1 MDFTIS
7 VKNLSKRYWIN
18 PALKGFR
25 RSLRDDLTQIFAPRQ
40 KEVQFWALKDINFS
54 LKKGQTLGII
64 GSNGAGKSTLLK
76 ILSRITYPTHGEV
89 RITGQISSLLDIGV
103 GFHPELTGRENIF
116 LNGVLIGFSRSQI
129 KERFANIL
137 DFSGISKF
145 IDTPVKYYSSGMY
158 LRLAFSIATAPG
170 LEPDILLLDEILA
183 VGDRAF
189 YQKSLK
195 RIHELAKNPQT
206 TTLFVSHNLEAI
218 KSLCNQVIWL
228 EQGRIKMIGNPREVV
243 KSYLDEPD
251 SKKNQDLN
259 YHS

>member
-1 MDFTIS
+1 MDVAIS

-18 PALKGFR
+18 PERRGLRRLLKE
-25 RSLRDDLTQIFAPRQ
+25 DLSKLFAQPVSQ
-40 KEVQFWALKDINFS
+40 KPFWALKDVSFTI
-54 LKKGQTLGII
+54 KKGQTLGII

-76 ILSRITYPTHGEV
+76 ILSRVTYPTSGQA
-89 RITGQISSLLDIGV
+89 ILTGKVSSLLDIGV

-129 KERFANIL
+129 KEGFTNIL
-137 DFSGISKF
+137 DFSGIGKF

-158 LRLAFSIATAPG
+158 LRLAFSIATTAG

-183 VGDRAF
+183 VGDASF

-195 RIHELAKNPQT
+195 RVHELAKNPQT

-218 KSLCNQVIWL
+218 KSLCQRVIWL
-228 EQGRIKMIGNPREVV
+228 EQGRIKMIGSPQKVI
-243 KSYLDEPD
+243 KSYLNEPD
-251 SKKNQDLN
+251 SKKD
-259 YHS
+259 

>member
-1 MDFTIS
+1 MDLAIS

-25 RSLRDDLTQIFAPRQ
+25 RSLRDDLSRIFAQ
-40 KEVQFWALKDINFS
+40 KQQRKPFWALKDLSFS

-76 ILSRITYPTHGEV
+76 ILSRITYPTN
-89 RITGQISSLLDIGV
+89 GQAILRGNVASLLEIGV

-116 LNGVLIGFSRSQI
+116 LSGAILGFSKSQI
-129 KERFANIL
+129 LKQFDRIVE
-137 DFSGISKF
+137 FSGVGKF

-158 LRLAFSIATAPG
+158 LRLAFSITTSEG

-183 VGDRAF
+183 VGDKDF

-195 RIHELAKNPQT
+195 RISELAQNPQT

-228 EQGRIKMIGNPREVV
+228 EQGRIKMVGNPQKVI
-243 KSYLDEPD
+243 KSYL
-251 SKKNQDLN
+251 K
-259 YHS
+259 

>member
-18 PALKGFR
+18 PAKAGFR
-25 RSLRDDLTQIFAPRQ
+25 RSLREDLSQIFTPRQ
-40 KEVQFWALKDINFS
+40 KRAQFWALKDLSFTV
-54 LKKGQTLGII
+54 KKGETLGII

-76 ILSRITYPTHGEV
+76 ILSRVTYPTS
-89 RITGQISSLLDIGV
+89 GQATLRGKVASLLEIGV

-116 LNGVLIGFSRSQI
+116 LSGTILGFKRSQI
-129 KERFANIL
+129 EREFATIVN
-137 DFSGISKF
+137 FSGIGKF

-158 LRLAFSIATAPG
+158 LRLAFSIATSEG

-183 VGDRAF
+183 VGDASF

-195 RIHELAKNPQT
+195 RVHELAQNPQT

-228 EQGRIKMIGNPREVV
+228 EQGRIKMIGDPQKVV
-243 KSYLDEPD
+243 KSYL
-251 SKKNQDLN
+251 K
-259 YHS
+259 